1 MKKGITI
8 GLIVILVVA
17 IGFFIWAFAFS
28 SKDSLEDDKVEESTS
43 KPEPALTGEQDKKQE
58 QAEIKENEEKAENKE
73 KDKDKK
79 KDKKDNDKE
88 SKDKKDKKDND
99 KESKDKKDKEQ
110 QLKHIEE
117 DAVYV
122 VESLNKPQDEID
134 KSTTQTNLKEAATK
148 ELVEKYFSGNS
159 SSSDKLI
166 AEVKNPKFEIDDE
179 EKLTTSEVS
188 GTLTYDLIKKP
199 KDKNDKETKPSTDID
214 TKIKL
219 WFKKEDGKFKV
230 DKFKV

>member
-8 GLIVILVVA
+8 GLIVILVLA

-88 SKDKKDKKDND
+88 SKDKA
-99 KESKDKKDKEQ
+99 KKDKEQ

-166 AEVKNPKFEIDDE
+166 AQVKNPKFEIDDE
-179 EKLTTSEVS
+179 EKLKTSEVS

>member
-8 GLIVILVVA
+8 GLIVILVLA

-88 SKDKKDKKDND
+88 SKDKA
-99 KESKDKKDKEQ
+99 KKDKEQ

-179 EKLTTSEVS
+179 EKLKTSEVS

>member
-58 QAEIKENEEKAENKE
+58 QAEIKENEEKAEIKENEEKAENKE
-73 KDKDKK
+73 KDKEKD

-88 SKDKKDKKDND
+88 SKDKA
-99 KESKDKKDKEQ
+99 KKDKEQ

-148 ELVEKYFSGNS
+148 ELVAVSYTH
-159 SSSDKLI
+159 
-166 AEVKNPKFEIDDE
+166 
-179 EKLTTSEVS
+179 LTLPTTPYV
-188 GTLTYDLIKKP
+188 
-199 KDKNDKETKPSTDID
+199 
-214 TKIKL
+214 
-219 WFKKEDGKFKV
+219 
-230 DKFKV
+230 

>member
-73 KDKDKK
+73 KDKDK
-79 KDKKDNDKE
+79 
-88 SKDKKDKKDND
+88 KKDKKDND

>member
-73 KDKDKK
+73 KDKE
-79 KDKKDNDKE
+79 KD
-88 SKDKKDKKDND
+88 KDKKDND

-179 EKLTTSEVS
+179 EKLKTSEVS

>member
-88 SKDKKDKKDND
+88 SKDKA
-99 KESKDKKDKEQ
+99 KKDKEQ

-179 EKLTTSEVS
+179 EKLKTSEVS

>member
-8 GLIVILVVA
+8 GLIVILVIA

-58 QAEIKENEEKAENKE
+58 QAEIKENEEKAEKKE
-73 KDKDKK
+73 KGKDKK

-88 SKDKKDKKDND
+88 SKDKA
-99 KESKDKKDKEQ
+99 KKDKEQ

-179 EKLTTSEVS
+179 EKLKTSEVS

>member
-8 GLIVILVVA
+8 GLIVILVLA

-43 KPEPALTGEQDKKQE
+43 KPEPALTGEQDKKQQ

-88 SKDKKDKKDND
+88 SKDKA
-99 KESKDKKDKEQ
+99 KKDKEQ

-179 EKLTTSEVS
+179 EKLKTSEVS

-199 KDKNDKETKPSTDID
+199 KNKNDKETKPSTDID

>member
-8 GLIVILVVA
+8 GLIVILVIA

-58 QAEIKENEEKAENKE
+58 QAEIKENEEKAEKKE
-73 KDKDKK
+73 KGKDKK

-88 SKDKKDKKDND
+88 SKDKA
-99 KESKDKKDKEQ
+99 KKDKEQ

-166 AEVKNPKFEIDDE
+166 AEVKNPKFEIADE
-179 EKLTTSEVS
+179 EKLKTSEVS

>member
-88 SKDKKDKKDND
+88 SKDKA
-99 KESKDKKDKEQ
+99 KKDKEQ

-148 ELVEKYFSGNS
+148 ELVEKYFSGNN

>member
-8 GLIVILVVA
+8 GLIVILVLA

-43 KPEPALTGEQDKKQE
+43 KPEPALKGEQDKKQE

-79 KDKKDNDKE
+79 DNDKE
-88 SKDKKDKKDND
+88 SKDKA
-99 KESKDKKDKEQ
+99 KKDKDQ

-179 EKLTTSEVS
+179 EKLKTSEVS

-199 KDKNDKETKPSTDID
+199 KNKNYKETKPSTDID

>member
-73 KDKDKK
+73 KDKEKD

-88 SKDKKDKKDND
+88 SKDKA
-99 KESKDKKDKEQ
+99 KKDKEQ

-148 ELVEKYFSGNS
+148 ELVAVSYTH
-159 SSSDKLI
+159 
-166 AEVKNPKFEIDDE
+166 
-179 EKLTTSEVS
+179 LTLPTTPYV
-188 GTLTYDLIKKP
+188 
-199 KDKNDKETKPSTDID
+199 
-214 TKIKL
+214 
-219 WFKKEDGKFKV
+219 
-230 DKFKV
+230 

>member
-73 KDKDKK
+73 KDKEKD

-88 SKDKKDKKDND
+88 SKDKA
-99 KESKDKKDKEQ
+99 KKDKEQ

-148 ELVEKYFSGNS
+148 ELVEKYFSGNN